1 VAEPEGA
8 WLRARGVG
16 RERLVRYFGEYF
28 EGLGFTP
35 TATEEDFEGRN
46 SSRLTYQLTK
56 ANPTVPASLARIE
69 LRVIST
75 GVGCLV
81 LWDRPVRDGPEGATA
96 GERRFVSE
104 LLMQMERVVSTG
116 SRGTAKVMRENPGP
130 FLPGP

>member
-1 VAEPEGA
+1 
-8 WLRARGVG
+8 
-16 RERLVRYFGEYF
+16 VRYFGEYF